1 MNDEMKNL
9 AKQSANN
16 QQLAK
21 QGTLS
26 VVKNLLKSEAIRKKF
41 EDILKDRAPQFT
53 ASIVGLISSSTNFS
67 NVNPETII
75 SASLVAATFD
85 LPINPQLGYAHIV
98 PYGDKASFQMGWK
111 GYKQLAI
118 RTGLYSTINSTDIRE
133 GELGKRNRLTGDI
146 ELSFIENVEERENAK
161 IIGYANYFRLTT
173 GYQSILYMS
182 IEELLAHA
190 KKYSKL
196 YQVDLRK
203 KTKLSKWSIEEERP
217 FMCLKTVTKLN
228 LSNNGILSIEMQKA
242 KIADEAVVDE
252 NGEPTEYPDSTSGEI
267 PSSFEEIKDLTP
279 EEWEN
284 PQMIIQ
290 KIESFADSKEFIEFL
305 KTNEQRIDSISGK
318 DGELIKA
325 VIETQKQ
332 KL

>member
-1 MNDEMKNL
+1 MSNEMKDL

-26 VVKNLLKSEAIRKKF
+26 VVKNLLKSEAIKKKF

-75 SASLVAATFD
+75 SAALVAATFD

-146 ELSFIENVEERENAK
+146 ELNFIENAEERENAK

-196 YQVDLRK
+196 YQLDLRK
-203 KTKLSKWSIEEERP
+203 KTKLSKWSIPEELP
-217 FMCLKTVTKLN
+217 SMCLKTVTKLN

-252 NGEPTEYPDSTSGEI
+252 DGEPTEYPDSTNGIEASY
-267 PSSFEEIKDLTP
+267 EEVKELTP

-290 KIESFADSKEFIEFL
+290 KIESFTDLKEFVEFL

-325 VIETQKQ
+325 VVETRKQ